1 MLPGVLIIWLKLGRE
16 HSEVLSAMADKEAEL
31 TLLATFIPQAPGSEM
46 WKKMLTAWRPGGCR
60 DTCPTG
66 RAIVFHCAFS
76 ARTP

>member
-46 WKKMLTAWRPGGCR
+46 WKKC
-60 DTCPTG
+60 
-66 RAIVFHCAFS
+66 
-76 ARTP
+76 